1 MLPQPVARLHREAL
15 VLADELGVALPAA
28 IITTPR
34 AGDDAEL
41 RGRMIDLLAA
51 LPEGTSELFVHPAA
65 DGPGIPS
72 QRVAE
77 ARLLRDPL
85 WHRALEHEGLE
96 AMGQW

>member
-1 MLPQPVARLHREAL
+1 M
-15 VLADELGVALPAA
+15 
-28 IITTPR
+28 
-34 AGDDAEL
+34 
-41 RGRMIDLLAA
+41 
-51 LPEGTSELFVHPAA
+51 HPAA